1 MVWIYVGFIF
11 FILVMLALDLGVVNR
26 KAHVIRPRE
35 SLIFTGF
42 TVALALAFGAC
53 VWWMYQNNWPEGITH
68 EFVRLATDA
77 AKATLP
83 EGAAV
88 PEVAV
93 TGYGGE
99 ATLKYLTAWV
109 LEYSL
114 SVDNIFVIAVIFGY
128 FRVPANLQHR
138 VLFWGILG
146 ALVMRGGMIVAGVEL
161 VKRFEWLNY
170 LFGAFL
176 VYTAYK
182 MFRSGEGEEDIS
194 HSPAIR
200 LTQKFIRVTPQYDG
214 SRFFTVKDG
223 VRYATP
229 LFLALMVV
237 EFTDVI
243 FAVDSIPAVLGI
255 TQDPFIVFTSNVFAI
270 LGLRSLFFAVAAAL
284 GSFRYLKTALVF
296 VLAFIG
302 IKMMMTGVHQLRAFM
317 ESLPEGWAWLVSWAP
332 EQKLHVPT
340 EISLSIIVGMLA
352 LGVIASLFAS
362 AAERKRRRS
371 PMQDVAEAIELTRRN
386 LKRVL
391 ILIAGSIVI
400 LAGIAIAPIPGPGA
414 IPLIIGGLMILAT
427 EFIWA
432 KRLVG
437 KMRQQAHTMA
447 NTTEELAKKSSPW
460 AIPPVILLHGALF
473 LALHHVFDDHHKID
487 LFIKG
492 TYFGTLLMVGVWA
505 WRVIARHRKSDQ
517 PGLLPRVP
525 MAGPESGESAASQT
539 EAKPAKAES
548 AAEKT

>member
-1 MVWIYVGFIF
+1 MVWLYIGFVV
-11 FILVMLALDLGVVNR
+11 FILAMLALDLGVVNR

-35 SLIFTGF
+35 SLLFTAF
-42 TVALALAFGAC
+42 TVALALGFAGC
-53 VWWMYQNNWPEGITH
+53 VYWMYQNNWPEGITG
-68 EFVRLATDA
+68 EFVRLAQLKPGAGTVPATGHGFDA
-77 AKATLP
+77 TI
-83 EGAAV
+83 
-88 PEVAV
+88 
-93 TGYGGE
+93 
-99 ATLKYLTAWV
+99 KYLTAWV

-114 SVDNIFVIAVIFGY
+114 SVDNIFVIAVIFAY

-146 ALVMRGGMIVAGVEL
+146 ALLMRGGMIVAGVEL

-170 LFGAFL
+170 IFGAFL
-176 VYTAYK
+176 IYTAYK

-194 HSPAIR
+194 QSPAIR
-200 LTQKFIRVTPQYDG
+200 LTRKFLRVTPQYHG
-214 SRFFTVKDG
+214 NRFFVRLDG
-223 VRYATP
+223 ALAATP

-255 TQDPFIVFTSNVFAI
+255 TQDPFLVFTSNVFAI

-302 IKMMMTGVHQLRAFM
+302 MKMILTGLHHLGPLAA
-317 ESLPEGWAWLVSWAP
+317 SLPQGWGWLLAWAP
-332 EQKLHVPT
+332 GEKLHIPT
-340 EISLSIIVGMLA
+340 EFSLAIIVGMLA

-371 PMQDVAEAIELTRRN
+371 PMQDMAEALELTRRN

-391 ILIAGSIVI
+391 ILIAGSAVI
-400 LAGIAIAPIPGPGA
+400 LLGIILAPIPGPGG

-437 KMRQQAHTMA
+437 KMRKQAHAMA
-447 NTTEELAKKSSPW
+447 HTTEAMARRSSPW
-460 AIPPVILLHGALF
+460 AIPPVLLIHAAFF
-473 LALHHVFDDHHKID
+473 LALHHYVLHHASVD
-487 LFIKG
+487 LFVKS
-492 TYFGTLLMVGVWA
+492 TYFGTLLMILVWA
-505 WRVIARHRKSDQ
+505 WRVIVRHRKSDQ
-517 PGLLPRVP
+517 PGLIPHAPKSLPAPSHHEPPVSSK
-525 MAGPESGESAASQT
+525 PE
-539 EAKPAKAES
+539 PAEHAEHPR
-548 AAEKT
+548 

>member
-35 SLIFTGF
+35 SLMFTAI
-42 TVALALAFGAC
+42 TVALALGFAGC
-53 VWWMYQNNWPEGITH
+53 VYWMYQNNWPAGITD
-68 EFVRLATDA
+68 EFVRIAKLKPDAGVVAAT
-77 AKATLP
+77 
-83 EGAAV
+83 GH
-88 PEVAV
+88 
-93 TGYGGE
+93 GGD

-128 FRVPANLQHR
+128 FRVPAHLQHR

-170 LFGAFL
+170 IFGAFL
-176 VYTAYK
+176 IYTAYK

-200 LTQKFIRVTPQYDG
+200 LTRKFIRVTPHYDG
-214 SRFFTVKDG
+214 SKFFTRVDG
-223 VRYATP
+223 ALAATP

-243 FAVDSIPAVLGI
+243 FALDSIPAVLGI

-270 LGLRSLFFAVAAAL
+270 LGLRSLFFAIAAAL

-302 IKMMMTGVHQLRAFM
+302 IKMILTGAHHLDPMAA
-317 ESLPEGWAWLVSWAP
+317 SLPDGWQWLLSWAP
-332 EQKLHVPT
+332 QHKLHVPT
-340 EISLSIIVGMLA
+340 EFSLAAIVGMLA

-371 PMQDVAEAIELTRRN
+371 PMEDMAEAVDLTRRN

-391 ILIAGSIVI
+391 ILIAGSVVI
-400 LAGIAIAPIPGPGA
+400 LIGVALAPIPGPGG
-414 IPLIIGGLMILAT
+414 IPIIIAGLMILAT

-437 KMRQQAHTMA
+437 RMRKQAHAMA
-447 NTTEELAKKSSPW
+447 NSTEEMAKRSSPW
-460 AIPPVILLHGALF
+460 AIPPVLLLHAAIF
-473 LALHHVFDDHHKID
+473 LALYEFTPIPHIP
-487 LFIKG
+487 IIS
-492 TYFGTLLMVGVWA
+492 TYVGTLLMVLVWA
-505 WRVIARHRKSDQ
+505 WRVIVKHRKSDH
-517 PGLLPRVP
+517 PTLVPRLPPTEPVVP
-525 MAGPESGESAASQT
+525 AAWSET
-539 EAKPAKAES
+539 EAKPPEPAVEQK
-548 AAEKT
+548 